1 MSAVHAGTRPR
12 PRLIAAFT
20 FAATAISSISLVSSV
35 SVVTVAA
42 APSAPA
48 AIGAPSRLVPIGPL
62 RLADTRQ
69 ADCGCA
75 RLDPN
80 TIRVSLSG
88 RPGIPSGITAA
99 AITVTAADALV
110 GAFVTAWPA
119 GGARPDTSTVNVRP
133 GHAVAN
139 SAIIPIGVDGSID
152 VFASAST
159 AMIID
164 VSAVFVPAPS
174 AAAGRFVP
182 TPPTRLL
189 DTREGAGA
197 LPVGGTVTVP
207 LPGGVPSDALALMVN
222 VTSVDARIPGFLTG
236 RAAGTSATTTSFLNP
251 DGGGAP
257 VAASVI
263 LPASSTGVTIDTT
276 SGGQVVVDLVGWFT
290 GSSATVST
298 IGLFVAASP
307 TRLLD
312 TRASAP
318 RLWRAGTRDLA
329 SPVAG
334 ASALVTNV
342 TLDQADT
349 GGFVTAYP
357 AGTSRPGT
365 SSVNAAARNATVAN
379 LAVTSVSDRGVAYF
393 ANEGTD
399 VIVDLTGWFTGSP
412 INATQPVPANTPPE
426 LRVLMIGD
434 STLAALNVSTS
445 SQRALRGF
453 VPVLDAAPC
462 RRLVE
467 PSCRSAFTG
476 AVPDT
481 AVHAIANAPGAL
493 DVVVMKTG
501 YNEGTIG
508 FESDVVQVVLTAR
521 ARGIDL
527 VLWLTYS
534 EGTGTQLNRYPI
546 NNAVVRRLA
555 ASGAYPELQVAD
567 WRTYAASSSGWYAGD
582 RVHLQGAGA
591 WATAD
596 YVSRWVAHATH
607 RPCPMPWVPGAAV
620 DDPCPD
626 PDATAAAIGTPDLRG
641 LYSF

>member
-1 MSAVHAGTRPR
+1 MHARPR

-42 APSAPA
+42 APA
-48 AIGAPSRLVPIGPL
+48 AIGAPSRLVPVGPL

-152 VFASAST
+152 VFASVST

-164 VSAVFVPAPS
+164 VSAVFVTAPS

-189 DTREGAGA
+189 DTRDGAGP

-207 LPGGVPSDALALMVN
+207 LPVGVPADALALMVN

-290 GSSATVST
+290 GSSTTVST
-298 IGLFVAASP
+298 SGLFVATSP

-312 TRASAP
+312 SRASAP
-318 RLWRAGTRDLA
+318 RLWRAGTRELA
-329 SPVAG
+329 
-334 ASALVTNV
+334 
-342 TLDQADT
+342 
-349 GGFVTAYP
+349 
-357 AGTSRPGT
+357 
-365 SSVNAAARNATVAN
+365 
-379 LAVTSVSDRGVAYF
+379 
-393 ANEGTD
+393 
-399 VIVDLTGWFTGSP
+399 
-412 INATQPVPANTPPE
+412 
-426 LRVLMIGD
+426 LMI
-434 STLAALNVSTS
+434 
-445 SQRALRGF
+445 
-453 VPVLDAAPC
+453 
-462 RRLVE
+462 
-467 PSCRSAFTG
+467 
-476 AVPDT
+476 
-481 AVHAIANAPGAL
+481 
-493 DVVVMKTG
+493 
-501 YNEGTIG
+501 
-508 FESDVVQVVLTAR
+508 
-521 ARGIDL
+521 
-527 VLWLTYS
+527 
-534 EGTGTQLNRYPI
+534 
-546 NNAVVRRLA
+546 
-555 ASGAYPELQVAD
+555 
-567 WRTYAASSSGWYAGD
+567 
-582 RVHLQGAGA
+582 
-591 WATAD
+591 
-596 YVSRWVAHATH
+596 
-607 RPCPMPWVPGAAV
+607 
-620 DDPCPD
+620 
-626 PDATAAAIGTPDLRG
+626 
-641 LYSF
+641 